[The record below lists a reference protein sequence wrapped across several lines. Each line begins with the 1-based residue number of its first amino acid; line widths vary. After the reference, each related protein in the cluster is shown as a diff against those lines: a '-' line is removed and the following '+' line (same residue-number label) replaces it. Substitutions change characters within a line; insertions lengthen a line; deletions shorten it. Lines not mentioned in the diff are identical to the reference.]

1 MLQGRSMLRSMQGSV
16 AATALALLALG
27 CAPAAAQQP
36 TYKCASRSGV
46 TYTEKP
52 CTGGRVV
59 GEGTPRQTDRSVRPP
74 QDRATLARRATL
86 SAEEK
91 QECKTLDKLLRDQQ
105 AELKKK
111 GDAATLQDEM
121 PLVHNK
127 KRYREIG
134 C

>member
-1 MLQGRSMLRSMQGSV
+1 MVRSMPRSL
-16 AATALALLALG
+16 AAAAVALLALA
-27 CAPAAAQQP
+27 CAPAAAQQT
-36 TYKCASRSGV
+36 TYKCVTRSGV

-52 CTGGRVV
+52 CVGGREV
-59 GEGTPRQTDRSVRPP
+59 GPRSRRVTDKSVPPP

-86 SAEEK
+86 SADEK
-91 QECKTLDKLLRDQQ
+91 KECRTLDGLLRDQQ

-111 GDAATLQDEM
+111 GDTATLQDEM